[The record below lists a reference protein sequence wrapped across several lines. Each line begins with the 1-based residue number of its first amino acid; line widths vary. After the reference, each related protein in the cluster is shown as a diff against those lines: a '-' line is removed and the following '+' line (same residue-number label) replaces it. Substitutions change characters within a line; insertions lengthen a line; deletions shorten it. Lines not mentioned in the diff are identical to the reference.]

1 MSLGALAGKDGR
13 FRFGNRAEKARFL
26 WDFLRKIVDKAVRI
40 RYNESDRNAATDG
53 ARASGKEKEERDY
66 VQNRD

>member
-1 MSLGALAGKDGR
+1 MEIVPKKRIFCG
-13 FRFGNRAEKARFL
+13 
-26 WDFLRKIVDKAVRI
+26 DFLRKIVDKAVRI

-53 ARASGKEKEERDY
+53 VRASGKEKEERDY